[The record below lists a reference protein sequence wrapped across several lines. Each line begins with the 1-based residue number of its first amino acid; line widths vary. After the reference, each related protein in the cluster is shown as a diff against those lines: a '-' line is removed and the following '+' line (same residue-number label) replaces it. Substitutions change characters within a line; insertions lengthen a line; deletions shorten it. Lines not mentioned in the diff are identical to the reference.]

1 MEHKYPKEWTRDLEG
16 KNIRWYCY
24 RWDSEGKGEKFTI
37 EQYKSNPEKYEGA
50 PLPPKKT
57 GNGRRLRSRSREDRK
72 SKKPRR
78 SEIPQLR
85 ERSSNISLSSQEIN
99 AGGTSGTSKQG
110 EAHDVG
116 ENASSSNN
124 AKHIHQI
131 ESEHLKAE
139 QVSKS
144 SLLSEPSFKATAD
157 EPPLGINTSI
167 TNICHQMSS
176 DTLQEISRQ
185 VTEALPASERRN
197 FDASFAVKWD
207 LFEYWKNNLGERRD
221 LTPVLTVSG
230 SEKNAYAATCG
241 EYLKMCWPDL
251 GLELLQIIERSM
263 TEDHPSLE
271 KRGHVKLSIA
281 KKEAEGGAFNVYAS
295 GPKEVLISIAQ
306 QLAWLAASFRKPS
319 NSRLASSSVSF
330 KHLPKNNETW
340 FRIQVLELESIGE
353 ADKMCWHPM
362 FSNYVIARGFP
373 IPERDFG
380 NGVEL
385 PFNLMATLGRIWYPT
400 EYLDHV
406 LLKGFSTILVPVLRK
421 KDSIQWHFISNSDQ
435 EEPIS
440 TEAMEQYCNAE
451 FKSAD
456 LQLMKEMRTFL
467 GWCKTAGIY
476 LGTKGSGYDKI
487 TASGA
492 VPAGTEARL
501 SREFSL
507 GKGFFDFNLGAK
519 IVLDN
524 TTYAELDRDDRLLVG
539 EMFNSKRDVTLL
551 YDLGTRQGWLV
562 SQLSVNLHLVH
573 AWASTQFDKETLS
586 PKIPHANVSSNGGEA
601 AHSAVKEHATL
612 ELREAYA
619 SEERL
624 FLLDIMKSMYK
635 AMRSRKEAVFKKKSE
650 SFRIPGLPTLS
661 ATLYGWDFT
670 EITNVEGI
678 PTRRKVTINQTSG
691 GWESIID
698 KNPKILVLFCRN
710 LGNPIRPVDRENLCT
725 SWTPTPLNKDYL
737 TASIP
742 CIHALTKIHSGE
754 DGPPRLTSSHYCHKS
769 PEGQLFEPCRFDA
782 ALPCNRLL
790 QLHPTAPSDLLP
802 LFSEGSNGAV
812 IVGQIKLSKRP
823 LCKPLPAIPDD
834 QHASRS

>member
-1 MEHKYPKEWTRDLEG
+1 MH
-16 KNIRWYCY
+16 
-24 RWDSEGKGEKFTI
+24 
-37 EQYKSNPEKYEGA
+37 
-50 PLPPKKT
+50 
-57 GNGRRLRSRSREDRK
+57 
-72 SKKPRR
+72 
-78 SEIPQLR
+78 
-85 ERSSNISLSSQEIN
+85 
-99 AGGTSGTSKQG
+99 
-110 EAHDVG
+110 
-116 ENASSSNN
+116 
-124 AKHIHQI
+124 
-131 ESEHLKAE
+131 
-139 QVSKS
+139 
-144 SLLSEPSFKATAD
+144 
-157 EPPLGINTSI
+157 
-167 TNICHQMSS
+167 
-176 DTLQEISRQ
+176 
-185 VTEALPASERRN
+185 
-197 FDASFAVKWD
+197 
-207 LFEYWKNNLGERRD
+207 
-221 LTPVLTVSG
+221 
-230 SEKNAYAATCG
+230 
-241 EYLKMCWPDL
+241 
-251 GLELLQIIERSM
+251 
-263 TEDHPSLE
+263 
-271 KRGHVKLSIA
+271 
-281 KKEAEGGAFNVYAS
+281 AS

-306 QLAWLAASFRKPS
+306 QLAWLAASFRKP
-319 NSRLASSSVSF
+319 NNGRLASSPVSF
-330 KHLPKNNETW
+330 KHLPKNNEIW

-353 ADKMCWHPM
+353 AAKMCWHPM

-385 PFNLMATLGRIWYPT
+385 PFDLMVTLGRIWYPT

-440 TEAMEQYCNAE
+440 TEAMERYCNAE
-451 FKSAD
+451 FKGVD
-456 LQLMKEMRTFL
+456 LQLMREMRTFL

-476 LGTKGSGYDKI
+476 LGTEGSGYDKI

-492 VPAGTEARL
+492 VSAGPEARL
-501 SREFSL
+501 SREFSPNI
-507 GKGFFDFNLGAK
+507 GFGGNGFFGFNLGAK

-524 TTYAELDRDDRLLVG
+524 TTYAELDHDDRLLVG

-551 YDLGTRQGWLV
+551 YDLGTKRGWLV

-573 AWASTQFDKETLS
+573 AWASAQFDRETLS
-586 PKIPHANVSSNGGEA
+586 PKIPHADVSSNGGEA
-601 AHSAVKEHATL
+601 AHSAVKEHTTL

-619 SEERL
+619 HEERL

-650 SFRIPGLPTLS
+650 SFRIPGRPTFS

-670 EITNVEGI
+670 EITNVDSI
-678 PTRRKVTINQTSG
+678 PTRRKVNINQTTSG

-710 LGNPIRPVDRENLCT
+710 LGDPIQPVNREGLCT
-725 SWTPTPLNKDYL
+725 SWTPTPPDRDYL

-742 CIHALTKIHSGE
+742 CIHALTEIHSGE
-754 DGPPRLTSSHYCHKS
+754 DDPPRLTSSHYCRKS
-769 PEGQLFEPCRFDA
+769 PEGQLFEPCRFGA

-812 IVGQIKLSKRP
+812 IVGQIKLSKKP
-823 LCKPLPAIPDD
+823 LCKPLPNNIDINRAIPND